1 MYDEI
6 IADSEGED
14 ELFGPIAPAPVVGL
28 KTTTPSAA
36 STSANVSAI
45 SEFSTS
51 KATAIDSIS
60 NFSSAA
66 SRGHATSTIITT
78 TTTATTTRPR
88 PKPKPLTRNIGHTSA
103 ISSGNN
109 SNNAPTGNTS
119 HIEMFDMAL
128 SIADRAKMRKR
139 NKDGNH
145 TSSSSAAPVQ
155 LDFLEISSDD
165 ELALPAKR
173 PKKSK
178 NATKKSS
185 SLTTAATTSNHMRY
199 DSSDPDPNSSY
210 SLPVVATSPTLARNG
225 IRASLIMLPP
235 SDPPQST
242 PSEDFDIPAIETLP
256 NPPSSASTSA
266 VSESFNL
273 RAHRDLSGPNIPPTP
288 APFFADPSSTP
299 FPLDNDLNIPNN
311 NTNNTNSREIHTTR
325 VIDSVLMPPPPV
337 PSPVVQPEAKKSRTK
352 KKKVNDDD
360 DEYMMD
366 GEDWTGAEPKGKGK
380 KSKSKANDKDK
391 TATSKDKGKS
401 TRSSTKAK
409 GKGRE
414 KEVQAVSKSR
424 EFIEDDED
432 IDEMLMSTITIP
444 PRNTSAAFSPTPQ
457 PYAQPQRSSPGSKR
471 ARDASDGQG
480 DDLDDVNEVP
490 RQGTWKKMRKSDDE
504 ARDAFGAADGVVDLS
519 GSLDLD
525 VNMGQST
532 SSKSSLKKGKK
543 GKKGRVVMSEDEDED
558 AVSGMY
564 MENRGRDVL
573 DSVSIITTK
582 SNTKPKSNAK
592 KRVVSGEEEGHVTA
606 TDGIGSLKASFS
618 FTMENILLSRPD
630 NIPQTPISRPY
641 MANSSSIQATLDT
654 PAPDQKHL
662 KYPSLTSRYTI
673 APKSARKSTPM
684 SDLIRRVN
692 SMPNSQFKSPIPRGG
707 NRSGGGN
714 TTPTTTNGAVG
725 SLTAYSP
732 YLKSSRS
739 FLSRIAPL
747 HPNRRTP
754 PPLPPAPPSRKK
766 TRKEIEWEK
775 KDKEEREEMEERWE
789 EELVERVGGMGE
801 WLGMT
806 EDMRKMMKR
815 AKRDRELGLGG
826 WEE

>member
-14 ELFGPIAPAPVVGL
+14 ELFGPIAPVTIVGPA
-28 KTTTPSAA
+28 TTTPSAA
-36 STSANVSAI
+36 STSANVSTI

-60 NFSSAA
+60 NFSSTV
-66 SRGHATSTIITT
+66 SRAHATSTIITAA
-78 TTTATTTRPR
+78 TATTSRPR

-103 ISSGNN
+103 ISSGNS
-109 SNNAPTGNTS
+109 SNNASTGNTS
-119 HIEMFDMAL
+119 HIEMSDMTL

-139 NKDGNH
+139 NNDGNH
-145 TSSSSAAPVQ
+145 TSSSSGAHVQ
-155 LDFLEISSDD
+155 SDILEIFSDD
-165 ELALPAKR
+165 ELALLPENK

-178 NATKKSS
+178 KTAEKNTTKKSS

-199 DSSDPDPNSSY
+199 DSPDPDLNHSSSF
-210 SLPVVATSPTLARNG
+210 SLPVVPTSPTLARNG
-225 IRASLIMLPP
+225 IRASSIMLPP

-242 PSEDFDIPAIETLP
+242 PSEDFDIPEIETLP
-256 NPPSSASTSA
+256 NPPSSASASV
-266 VSESFNL
+266 VSESFVL
-273 RAHRDLSGPNIPPTP
+273 RAHRDLTDSNIPPTP
-288 APFFADPSSTP
+288 APFFADPSSSP
-299 FPLDNDLNIPNN
+299 FPIDNDPNIPNN
-311 NTNNTNSREIHTTR
+311 NSNNTNSREIHTTR
-325 VIDSVLMPPPPV
+325 VIDSVLMPPPPI
-337 PSPVVQPEAKKSRTK
+337 PSPVVQPEVKKSRTK
-352 KKKVNDDD
+352 KKKVNDDE
-360 DEYMMD
+360 DEYI
-366 GEDWTGAEPKGKGK
+366 GEDWTGTEPKGKGK
-380 KSKSKANDKDK
+380 KSKAKDKDK

-401 TRSSTKAK
+401 TKSSIKAK
-409 GKGRE
+409 GKGKE
-414 KEVQAVSKSR
+414 KELQAVSKSR
-424 EFIEDDED
+424 EFIEDDGD

-444 PRNTSAAFSPTPQ
+444 PRNTSAAFSPAPQ
-457 PYAQPQRSSPGSKR
+457 AYAQPWWSSPGSKR

-480 DDLDDVNEVP
+480 DDLDDMNEVQ
-490 RQGTWKKMRKSDDE
+490 RQGTRKKMRKSDDE
-504 ARDAFGAADGVVDLS
+504 DEAHGAFGAADGVVDLS
-519 GSLDLD
+519 GGLDLD

-532 SSKSSLKKGKK
+532 SSKASLNKGKK

-558 AVSGMY
+558 KDKDAVSEMY
-564 MENRGRDVL
+564 MEDRGRDDL
-573 DSVSIITTK
+573 DIVSVTTTK
-582 SNTKPKSNAK
+582 SKTKPKLNAK
-592 KRVVSGEEEGHVTA
+592 KRV
-606 TDGIGSLKASFS
+606 
-618 FTMENILLSRPD
+618 ENKSPSRPD
-630 NIPQTPISRPY
+630 MPQTPISRTY
-641 MANSSSIQATLDT
+641 KAGGSSIQATPDT
-654 PAPDQKHL
+654 PTPDQKHL

-692 SMPNSQFKSPIPRGG
+692 SMPNSQFKSPIPKGG

-714 TTPTTTNGAVG
+714 NTPTTFNGAVG

-754 PPLPPAPPSRKK
+754 PPLPPAPPPRKK

>member
-1 MYDEI
+1 MYHEI

-14 ELFGPIAPAPVVGL
+14 ELFGPIAPAPVVGP

-36 STSANVSAI
+36 STSANVSTI

-60 NFSSAA
+60 NFSSTASHAHAA
-66 SRGHATSTIITT
+66 STIITT
-78 TTTATTTRPR
+78 ATATTSRPR

-103 ISSGNN
+103 ISSGNS
-109 SNNAPTGNTS
+109 SNNASTGNAS
-119 HIEMFDMAL
+119 HIEMFDMTL

-145 TSSSSAAPVQ
+145 TSSSSGALAQ
-155 LDFLEISSDD
+155 LDILEISSDD
-165 ELALPAKR
+165 ELALLPANK

-178 NATKKSS
+178 KTAEKNTTKKSS

-199 DSSDPDPNSSY
+199 DSPDPDPNHSSSF
-210 SLPVVATSPTLARNG
+210 SLPVVATSPALARNG
-225 IRASLIMLPP
+225 IRASSIMLPP

-256 NPPSSASTSA
+256 NPPSSASASA
-266 VSESFNL
+266 VSESFVL
-273 RAHRDLSGPNIPPTP
+273 RAHRDLTDSNIPPTP
-288 APFFADPSSTP
+288 APFFADPSSSP
-299 FPLDNDLNIPNN
+299 FPIDNNPNIPDKNF
-311 NTNNTNSREIHTTR
+311 NNTNSIEIHTTR
-325 VIDSVLMPPPPV
+325 VMDSVLMPPPPG
-337 PSPVVQPEAKKSRTK
+337 PSPIVQPEAKNSRTK
-352 KKKVNDDD
+352 KKKVNDDE
-360 DEYMMD
+360 DEYMID
-366 GEDWTGAEPKGKGK
+366 GEEWTGTEPKGKGK
-380 KSKSKANDKDK
+380 KSKSKAKVNDKDK
-391 TATSKDKGKS
+391 TATSKDKVKS
-401 TRSSTKAK
+401 TKSSTKAK
-409 GKGRE
+409 GKGKE
-414 KEVQAVSKSR
+414 KEVQVVSKSR
-424 EFIEDDED
+424 EFIEDDGE
-432 IDEMLMSTITIP
+432 IDEMLMSTITVP
-444 PRNTSAAFSPTPQ
+444 PRNTSIGSSPAPQ
-457 PYAQPQRSSPGSKR
+457 TYVQPQRSSPGGKR

-480 DDLDDVNEVP
+480 DDFDDVNEVLG
-490 RQGTWKKMRKSDDE
+490 QGTRKKMRKSDDKDE

-519 GSLDLD
+519 GGLDLD
-525 VNMGQST
+525 VDIGQST
-532 SSKSSLKKGKK
+532 SSRSSLRKGKK

-558 AVSGMY
+558 AVSDMY
-564 MENRGRDVL
+564 MEDQGRNAFDM
-573 DSVSIITTK
+573 VSITTTK
-582 SNTKPKSNAK
+582 PKTKPKSNAK
-592 KRVVSGEEEGHVTA
+592 KRVVSGDEEEGHVTA
-606 TDGIGSLKASFS
+606 AEDIGSLK
-618 FTMENILLSRPD
+618 ENILPSRPD
-630 NIPQTPISRPY
+630 IPQTPISRTH
-641 MANSSSIQATLDT
+641 MASGSSIQATPDT
-654 PAPDQKHL
+654 LAPDQKDL
-662 KYPSLTSRYTI
+662 RYPSLTSRYTI

-692 SMPNSQFKSPIPRGG
+692 SMPNSQFKSPMPKGG

-714 TTPTTTNGAVG
+714 NTPI

-754 PPLPPAPPSRKK
+754 PPLPPAPPPRKK